1 MRTKLIFPA
10 ILGAALAASGAV
22 AGATAAH
29 AQATSAAQARSAK
42 TAREYVACT
51 TPAVTCAHGRGMQVR
66 PTSMGL
72 SADGSLYV
80 TGIRWHGWGTGK
92 ATGTGTAHADNCD
105 PNCAQGSYRTH
116 PATIVFTTPKPW
128 DGKLAYAK
136 VTESVPAIKWHYT
149 FTQGLI
155 P

>member
-10 ILGAALAASGAV
+10 ILGAALAVGGAV
-22 AGATAAH
+22 ASATTADAQTTSAKAAH
-29 AQATSAAQARSAK
+29 
-42 TAREYVACT
+42 EYVACT
-51 TPAVTCAHGRGMQVR
+51 TPAITCAGGRGMQVR

-92 ATGTGTAHADNCD
+92 ATGTGTAHADNCK
-105 PNCAQGSYRTH
+105 PNCAQGSYSTH
-116 PATIVFTTPKPW
+116 PATIVFATPKPW

-136 VTESVPAIKWHYT
+136 VSESVPAIKWHYT
-149 FTQGLI
+149 FTHGLI